1 MSISHGKTLDEMS
14 LNKFISS
21 ACGVSFSADICAKNL
36 NYFTVERNLALFSHF
51 GNCFSTINQ
60 KITASIGIKH
70 LILNGLDA
78 LQTDTAFKSIEKL
91 EKLFRPPL
99 SKQHLFSSSKSVSS
113 ELDVTML
120 SITAKIYQK
129 YSSSG
134 MRVKA
139 PNINEFPGDFLTEPT
154 TTNGIVVIKS
164 KFNEF
169 HCTGYYI
176 AAGSSI
182 KVSVLEGSPTG
193 WEIRISCHTDD
204 LSSLQSLKR
213 WPLVHTKTKLK
224 KLMNLTSAFG
234 GIIYLDSPNG
244 NSTLKIKLEN
254 VIETP
259 FFELTRRDK
268 NWDEITKAAGLWAEL
283 CGKHIVFT
291 VPSNSIRNL
300 TEKELDECLKV
311 WDLIIIANHEL
322 RGTSLSNSSR
332 ERVVIDVQ
340 PFNDKIHSGYPVTL
354 SYGMYIIRE
363 LRKIKLI

>member
-1 MSISHGKTLDEMS
+1 MS

-36 NYFTVERNLALFSHF
+36 NYFSVERNLALFSHF

-60 KITASIGIKH
+60 DLTASIRMKH

-78 LQTDTAFKSIEKL
+78 LQTETAFKSIDKL
-91 EKLFRPPL
+91 EKLFRPHL
-99 SKQHLFSSSKSVSS
+99 TSQHLLTSSKSVTT

-120 SITAKIYQK
+120 SISAKIYQK
-129 YSSSG
+129 YSSADI
-134 MRVKA
+134 RVKA
-139 PNINEFPGDFLTEPT
+139 PNISEFPGDFLTEPT
-154 TTNGIVVIKS
+154 ATHGIVVIKS

-176 AAGSSI
+176 AAGTSI

-204 LSSLQSLKR
+204 LSSMQSLRR
-213 WPLVHTKTKLK
+213 WPLVHAKTKLK

-259 FFELTRRDK
+259 FFDLNRREN
-268 NWDEITKAAGLWAEL
+268 NWNESAKAAGLWAEL
-283 CGKHIVFT
+283 CGKHIVFV

-300 TEKELDECLKV
+300 TEEELSECLKV
-311 WDLIIIANHEL
+311 WDLIIMANHEL
-322 RGTSLSNSSR
+322 RGTSVSNSSR
-332 ERVVIDVQ
+332 ERVVVDVQ
-340 PFNDKIHSGYPVTL
+340 PFNDKIHSGYPVTI

-363 LRKIKLI
+363 